1 LLPHLD
7 GVEVSEVVET
17 SVGVVLHAAARSAE
31 QNCPACSVASGR
43 VHSRY
48 ERRLADL
55 PVAGRLLELCLT
67 VRRFFCLNTACGM
80 RTFAEQVAGLTRRR
94 ARRSEPLRAMLTS
107 IGMAL
112 AGRAGVRLAAKVGVR
127 TSRNSLLRLVRAVPD
142 PAVGAVR
149 VLGVDDFAVKRGHH
163 YGTVLIDCENRRV
176 VDLIPGRDASP
187 LAEWLLE
194 HESPTVICRDR
205 ASSYAEG
212 ARAGA
217 PDAVQVADRF
227 HLWQNLAT
235 AVERLVVKHKGCLV
249 EQFTAAAAT
258 AEVVEQPQ
266 GAIAQR
272 RRAHHALVHEMLAQ
286 GAGFRQIARHLGWN
300 HRTVS
305 LYAHAATWQ
314 EMMIVPKK
322 RASLLDRF
330 KPYLAERIE
339 GGCLKA
345 AVLHR
350 EVVGQGFTGGY
361 GIVRDFVEQHRAR
374 PDLRAIPKPL
384 STRQVTGWICRHPD
398 NLTDRDT
405 TRLTMILDAC
415 PELRT
420 AAELVRS
427 FAAIMTQRHGH
438 RLGEWLAC
446 AEQADL
452 PGINRF
458 VNGVTSDLDA
468 VTAGLSLPFSS
479 GPVEGNVNRIKMLKR
494 QMYGRAGFDLL
505 RKRVLLA

>member
-1 LLPHLD
+1 VIDVCHGQSLGGWCDGVIGRLLPHLD

-235 AVERLVVKHKGCLV
+235 A
-249 EQFTAAAAT
+249 
-258 AEVVEQPQ
+258 AETPGRQ
-266 GAIAQR
+266 
-272 RRAHHALVHEMLAQ
+272 AQ
-286 GAGFRQIARHLGWN
+286 G
-300 HRTVS
+300 
-305 LYAHAATWQ
+305 
-314 EMMIVPKK
+314 
-322 RASLLDRF
+322 
-330 KPYLAERIE
+330 
-339 GGCLKA
+339 
-345 AVLHR
+345 
-350 EVVGQGFTGGY
+350 
-361 GIVRDFVEQHRAR
+361 
-374 PDLRAIPKPL
+374 
-384 STRQVTGWICRHPD
+384 
-398 NLTDRDT
+398 
-405 TRLTMILDAC
+405 
-415 PELRT
+415 
-420 AAELVRS
+420 
-427 FAAIMTQRHGH
+427 
-438 RLGEWLAC
+438 
-446 AEQADL
+446 L
-452 PGINRF
+452 PG
-458 VNGVTSDLDA
+458 
-468 VTAGLSLPFSS
+468 
-479 GPVEGNVNRIKMLKR
+479 
-494 QMYGRAGFDLL
+494 
-505 RKRVLLA
+505 

>member
-1 LLPHLD
+1 
-7 GVEVSEVVET
+7 
-17 SVGVVLHAAARSAE
+17 
-31 QNCPACSVASGR
+31 
-43 VHSRY
+43 
-48 ERRLADL
+48 
-55 PVAGRLLELCLT
+55 
-67 VRRFFCLNTACGM
+67 
-80 RTFAEQVAGLTRRR
+80 
-94 ARRSEPLRAMLTS
+94 MLTS
-107 IGMAL
+107 IGLAL
-112 AGRAGVRLAAKVGVR
+112 AGRAGVRLAAKVGIS

-142 PAVGAVR
+142 PAVGSVR
-149 VLGVDDFAVKRGHH
+149 VLGVDDFAVKRAHH
-163 YGTVLIDCENRRV
+163 YGTVLVDCERRRV
-176 VDLIPGRDASP
+176 VDLVPGRDASP
-187 LAEWLLE
+187 LAEWLLQ
-194 HESPTVICRDR
+194 HGPPAVICRDR

-212 ARAGA
+212 ARTGA

-235 AVERLVVKHKGCLV
+235 AIERLVAKHKGCLV
-249 EQFTAAAAT
+249 EQPAAAT
-258 AEVVEQPQ
+258 AEAMHVIEEPQ
-266 GAIAQR
+266 GAMAQR
-272 RRAHHALVHEMLAQ
+272 RRAHYALVHDMLAQ
-286 GAGFRQIARHLGWN
+286 GAGFRQIARHMGWN

-314 EMMIVPKK
+314 EMMVVPKK

-330 KPYLAERIE
+330 KPYLSVRIAS
-339 GGCLKA
+339 GCLNA
-345 AVLHR
+345 SVLHR
-350 EVVGQGFTGGY
+350 ELVAQGFTGGY
-361 GIVRDFVEQHRAR
+361 GIVRNFVEQHRTR
-374 PDLRAIPKPL
+374 PDLRTTPKPL

-405 TRLTMILDAC
+405 KRLTAILTNC
-415 PELRT
+415 PELKT
-420 AAELVRS
+420 ASELVRS

-438 RLGEWLAC
+438 QLGEWRGC

-458 VNGVTSDLDA
+458 VNGVNADLDA

>member
-1 LLPHLD
+1 M
-7 GVEVSEVVET
+7 VI
-17 SVGVVLHAAARSAE
+17 HAAARNAE
-31 QNCPACSVASGR
+31 QACPACSVVSGR

-48 ERRLADL
+48 QRRLADL
-55 PVAGRLLELCLT
+55 PVAGRLVELCLT
-67 VRRFFCLNTACGM
+67 VRRFFCVNTLCGT
-80 RTFAEQVAGLTRRR
+80 RTFAEQIAGLTRRR
-94 ARRSEPLRAMLTS
+94 ARRSEPLRRMLTS
-107 IGMAL
+107 IGLAL
-112 AGRAGVRLAAKVGVR
+112 AGRAGVRLAAKVGIR

-142 PAVGAVR
+142 PAVGSVR
-149 VLGVDDFAVKRGHH
+149 VLGVDDFAIKRGHH
-163 YGTVLIDCENRRV
+163 YGTVLIDCEDRRV
-176 VDLIPGRDASP
+176 VDLIEGRDASP
-187 LAEWLLE
+187 LTEWLLQ
-194 HESPTVICRDR
+194 HELPAVICRDR

-212 ARAGA
+212 ARTGA

-235 AVERLVVKHKGCLV
+235 AVERLVAKHKGCLV
-249 EQFTAAAAT
+249 EQPTAAAVEA
-258 AEVVEQPQ
+258 AVVVEEPQ
-266 GAIAQR
+266 GAMAQR
-272 RRAHHALVHEMLAQ
+272 RQARHALVHEMLAQ

-305 LYAHAATWQ
+305 HYAYAATWQ
-314 EMMIVPKK
+314 EMMVVPKK

-330 KPYLAERIE
+330 KPYLTERIE
-339 GGCLKA
+339 SGCLKA

-350 EVVGQGFTGGY
+350 EVVTQGFSGGY
-361 GIVRDFVEQHRAR
+361 GIVRDFVEQYRAR

-405 TRLTMILDAC
+405 TRLTTILDHC
-415 PELRT
+415 RELSA

-438 RLGEWLAC
+438 RLGEWLAR
-446 AEQADL
+446 AEQANL
-452 PGINRF
+452 PGINRY
-458 VNGVTSDLDA
+458 VNGVNSDLEA

-505 RKRVLLA
+505 RKRVLLAG

>member
-1 LLPHLD
+1 
-7 GVEVSEVVET
+7 VQ
-17 SVGVVLHAAARSAE
+17 R
-31 QNCPACSVASGR
+31 CPACSVVSGR

-48 ERRLADL
+48 QRRLADL
-55 PVAGRLLELCLT
+55 PVAGRLVELCLT
-67 VRRFFCLNTACGM
+67 VRRFFCGNAACGI
-80 RTFAEQVAGLTRRR
+80 RTFVEQVAGLTRRR

-107 IGMAL
+107 IGLAL

-142 PAVGAVR
+142 PAVGSVR
-149 VLGVDDFAVKRGHH
+149 VLGVDDFAIRRGHH
-163 YGTVLIDCENRRV
+163 YGTVLIDCEDRRV

-187 LAEWLLE
+187 LAEWLLQ
-194 HESPTVICRDR
+194 HESPVVICRDR

-212 ARAGA
+212 ARIGA
-217 PDAVQVADRF
+217 PEAVQVADRF

-235 AVERLVVKHKGCLV
+235 AVERLVAKHKGCLV
-249 EQFTAAAAT
+249 EQPTAAAIEG
-258 AEVVEQPQ
+258 AEAVEEPH
-266 GAIAQR
+266 GAMAQR
-272 RRAHHALVHEMLAQ
+272 RQARHALVHEMLAQ

-314 EMMIVPKK
+314 EMMIVPKT

-339 GGCLKA
+339 GGCLNA
-345 AVLHR
+345 SVLHG
-350 EVVGQGFTGGY
+350 EVVEQGFTGGY
-361 GIVRDFVEQHRAR
+361 GIVRAFVEHHRAR

-405 TRLTMILDAC
+405 TRLTTLLGSC

-438 RLGEWLAC
+438 RLGEWLTY

-452 PGINRF
+452 HGINRF

-505 RKRVLLA
+505 RKRVLLAQ